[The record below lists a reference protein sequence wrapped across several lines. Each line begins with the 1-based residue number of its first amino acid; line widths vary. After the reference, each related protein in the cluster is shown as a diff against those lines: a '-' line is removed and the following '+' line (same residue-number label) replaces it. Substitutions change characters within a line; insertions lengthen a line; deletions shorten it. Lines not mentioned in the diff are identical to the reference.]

1 MQSDEYQPIWW
12 IAETRLVS
20 AIDQSIRAQRLK
32 VLLGRICLG
41 EWTSS
46 EQQRGF
52 FWSGTVMPPTSRKH
66 CICKVSGCS
75 LYTRYFLSFKSDH
88 ESHEWFHIVASQY
101 FITAHIPIHEEHY
114 FGFDVWSMLTSCY
127 WHIGVWVIRLCQLRA
142 CTLHNAQC
150 TMHNGWHPPPT
161 LILPRQLLML
171 ERAPACLTGCP
182 TYPMII
188 ETTYPIHGFM
198 VRLCVEMYSWG
209 RILHFDWIG
218 ISQYIAA
225 TVTYAPI
232 WSDHRNPTHI
242 DHGPTYLIQ
251 PNTLLTSRPYIR
263 GP

>member
-66 CICKVSGCS
+66 CICKVLGCS
-75 LYTRYFLSFKSDH
+75 LYMRHFLSFKSDH
-88 ESHEWFHIVASQY
+88 ESHEWIHIVASQY

-114 FGFDVWSMLTSCY
+114 FGFDVWAMLTSCY

-142 CTLHNAQC
+142 CTMHNAQC
-150 TMHNGWHPPPT
+150 TMHNGWHQPRPSYCRDSYLCSSAPMPAWLGALPT
-161 LILPRQLLML
+161 Q
-171 ERAPACLTGCP
+171 
-182 TYPMII
+182 
-188 ETTYPIHGFM
+188 
-198 VRLCVEMYSWG
+198 
-209 RILHFDWIG
+209 
-218 ISQYIAA
+218 
-225 TVTYAPI
+225 
-232 WSDHRNPTHI
+232 WS
-242 DHGPTYLIQ
+242 
-251 PNTLLTSRPYIR
+251 
-263 GP
+263 